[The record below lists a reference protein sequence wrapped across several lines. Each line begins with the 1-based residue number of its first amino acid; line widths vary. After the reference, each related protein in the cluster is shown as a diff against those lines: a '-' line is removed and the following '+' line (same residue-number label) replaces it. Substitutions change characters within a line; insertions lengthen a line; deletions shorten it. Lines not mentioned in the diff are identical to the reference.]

1 MPFHQPQYKLYYL
14 QVPPEL
20 AREVGS
26 FRVDPS
32 IPLPVEGKWS
42 AGRADEVPN
51 LDDLSWE
58 QIVAAM
64 LKVMA
69 WERDHR
75 DFSYYRDFILAVRPE
90 VWQELSAT
98 GIVKAQA
105 KEFRLAEEIF
115 LALEGLDPT
124 HPRTL
129 LNLALL
135 YDDEAEAL
143 SQRGK
148 SAEAEELLTLAQKKF
163 SQALTTTPPLPDAFF
178 YGGFF
183 HLKQKNLERARGL
196 FEAFFELAREDKKKI
211 EAARKALA
219 EADRQNRLDNLF
231 KEAYDFILLGQEEK
245 GIARID
251 DFLKEH
257 PQVWNAWFLLGW
269 ARRRLGQWKPALE
282 AFQTALDKGGDQ
294 VDTYNEMA
302 ICAMELGELNQA
314 RRLLE
319 KALRLEGE
327 NTKIIS
333 NLGVLALRAGKPD
346 EAIGFFETVLEYDPD
361 DPVAPKMIEQI
372 KASPEAH
379 KDT

>member
-1 MPFHQPQYKLYYL
+1 MPVHQPQYKLYYL

-20 AREVGS
+20 ARELGS
-26 FRVDPS
+26 FRIDPS
-32 IPLPVEGKWS
+32 IPLPVEGRRS
-42 AGRADEVPN
+42 AGRAEEVPN
-51 LDDLSWE
+51 LADLSWE
-58 QIVAAM
+58 QIIAAM

-69 WERDHR
+69 WERGHA
-75 DFSYYRDFILAVRPE
+75 DFAYFRDFILAVKPE

-105 KEFRLAEEIF
+105 KDFRLAEEIF

-148 SAEAEELLTLAQKKF
+148 SAEAEELLNHAQKKF
-163 SQALTTTPPLPDAFF
+163 SQALVSTPPLPDAFF
-178 YGGFF
+178 YAGFF
-183 HLKQKNLERARGL
+183 HLKQKNLDRARGL
-196 FEAFFELAREDKKKI
+196 LETFFELAKEDTKKI
-211 EAARKALA
+211 TTARKALA
-219 EADRQNRLDNLF
+219 DAERQDRLDNLF
-231 KEAYDFILLGQEEK
+231 KEAYDFILLGKEEE
-245 GIARID
+245 GITRLD
-251 DFLKEH
+251 EFLKEH

-269 ARRRLGQWKPALE
+269 ARRRLRQWKPALE
-282 AFQTALDKGGDQ
+282 AFQTALDRGGDQ

-302 ICAMELGELNQA
+302 ICTMELGELPQA

-319 KALRLEGE
+319 KALRLDSES
-327 NTKIIS
+327 TKIIS

-346 EAIGFFETVLEYDPD
+346 EAVSFFETVLEYDPD
-361 DPVAPKMIEQI
+361 DPVAPKMIAQI
-372 KASPEAH
+372 KQ

>member
-1 MPFHQPQYKLYYL
+1 MPVHQPQYKLYYL
-14 QVPPEL
+14 QVPPDL
-20 AREVGS
+20 AREVEG
-26 FRVDPS
+26 FRLDPA
-32 IPLPVEGKWS
+32 IPLPVEARRS
-42 AGRADEVPN
+42 ARGDEVPN
-51 LDDLSWE
+51 LADLSWE
-58 QIVAAM
+58 QILAAM

-69 WERDHR
+69 WERDHA
-75 DFSYYRDFILAVRPE
+75 DFAYYRDFVLAVRPQ

-135 YDDEAEAL
+135 YDEEAEAL
-143 SQRGK
+143 SQRGL
-148 SAEAEELLTLAQKKF
+148 SAQAEDLLSHAQKKF
-163 SQALTTTPPLPDAFF
+163 SQALVTTPPLPDAFF
-178 YGGFF
+178 YAGFF

-196 FEAFFELAREDKKKI
+196 FDAFFELAKDDTTKI

-219 EADRQNRLDNLF
+219 QAERQDRLDTLF
-231 KEAYDFILLGQEEK
+231 KEAYDFILLGKEDE
-245 GIARID
+245 GIRRLD
-251 DFLKEH
+251 EFLAEH

-269 ARRRLGQWKPALE
+269 ARRRLSHWKPALE
-282 AFQTALDKGGDQ
+282 AFQNALDRGGDQ

-302 ICAMELGELNQA
+302 ICTMELGELTQA

-319 KALRLEGE
+319 KALRLDGE

-333 NLGVLALRAGKPD
+333 NLGVLALRAGRPD
-346 EAIGFFETVLEYDPD
+346 EALGFFETVLEYDPE

-372 KASPEAH
+372 KN

>member
-1 MPFHQPQYKLYYL
+1 MPVHQPDYKLYYL

-20 AREVGS
+20 AKEVGS
-26 FRVDPS
+26 FRLDPS
-32 IPLPVEGKWS
+32 IPLPVEGRRAS
-42 AGRADEVPN
+42 GTSPAGDVPN
-51 LDDLSWE
+51 LADLSWE

-64 LKVMA
+64 LKIMA
-69 WERDHR
+69 WERGHA
-75 DFSYYRDFILAVRPE
+75 DFAYYRDFILAVRPE

-98 GIVKAQA
+98 GIVKAQS
-105 KEFRLAEEIF
+105 KDFRLAEEIF

-135 YDDEAEAL
+135 YDDEAESL
-143 SQRGK
+143 SQRGR
-148 SAEAEELLTLAQKKF
+148 SAEAEDLLGHAQKKF
-163 SQALTTTPPLPDAFF
+163 SQALTATPPLPDAFF
-178 YGGFF
+178 YAGFF

-196 FEAFFELAREDKKKI
+196 FEAFFELAKDDEKKI
-211 EAARKALA
+211 GAARRALA
-219 EADRQNRLDNLF
+219 DADRQNRLDLLF
-231 KEAYDFILLGQEEK
+231 KEAYDFILLGKEEE
-245 GIARID
+245 GIRRLD
-251 DFLKEH
+251 EFLKEH

-269 ARRRLGQWKPALE
+269 ARRRLSQWKPALE
-282 AFQTALDKGGDQ
+282 AFQTCLDSGGDQ

-302 ICAMELGELNQA
+302 ICAMELGELVQA

-319 KALRLEGE
+319 KALRLDSE

-333 NLGVLALRAGKPD
+333 NLGVLALKAGKPD
-346 EAIGFFETVLEYDPD
+346 EAVGFFETVLEYDPD

-372 KASPEAH
+372 KN

>member
-1 MPFHQPQYKLYYL
+1 MSVHQPQYKLYYL

-20 AREVGS
+20 AKEVGE
-26 FRVDPS
+26 FRMDPS
-32 IPLPVEGKWS
+32 IPLPVEARWTAGK
-42 AGRADEVPN
+42 ADAVPN

-58 QIVAAM
+58 QILAAM
-64 LKVMA
+64 LKIMA
-69 WERDHR
+69 WERNHP
-75 DFSYYRDFILAVRPE
+75 DFAYYRDFILAVRPE

-105 KEFRLAEEIF
+105 KDFALAEEIF

-135 YDDEAEAL
+135 YDEEAEAL
-143 SQRGK
+143 SQRGM
-148 SAEAEELLTLAQKKF
+148 SAEAEDLLTHAQKKF
-163 SQALTTTPPLPDAFF
+163 SQALVTTPPLPDAFF
-178 YGGFF
+178 YAGFF

-196 FEAFFELAREDKKKI
+196 FDAFFELAKEDTKKI
-211 EAARKALA
+211 EAAKKALA
-219 EADRQNRLDNLF
+219 DAGRQERLDTLF
-231 KEAYDFILLGQEEK
+231 KEAYDFILLGQEEQ
-245 GIARID
+245 GITRLD
-251 DFLKEH
+251 EFLNEH

-269 ARRRLGQWKPALE
+269 ARRRLSQWKPALE
-282 AFQTALDKGGDQ
+282 AFQTALDKGGEQ

-302 ICAMELGELNQA
+302 ICSMELGDFNQA
-314 RRLLE
+314 RRHLE
-319 KALRLEGE
+319 RALRQDGE

-333 NLGVLALRAGKPD
+333 NLGVLALRQGKTD
-346 EAIGFFETVLEYDPD
+346 EAVGFFETVLEYDPD

-372 KASPEAH
+372 KASPKAD

>member
-1 MPFHQPQYKLYYL
+1 MPVHQPPYKLYYL

-20 AREVGS
+20 ARELGS
-26 FRVDPS
+26 FRIDPS
-32 IPLPVEGKWS
+32 IPLPVEGRWS

-51 LDDLSWE
+51 VDNLSWE
-58 QIVAAM
+58 QIIAAM
-64 LKVMA
+64 LKIMA
-69 WERDHR
+69 WERDHT
-75 DFSYYRDFILAVRPE
+75 DFAYYRDFVLAVRPE

-105 KEFRLAEEIF
+105 KEFALAEEIF

-135 YDDEAEAL
+135 YDEEAEAL
-143 SQRGK
+143 SQRGE
-148 SAEAEELLTLAQKKF
+148 SAAADDLLGHAQKKF
-163 SQALTTTPPLPDAFF
+163 SQALVTTPPLPDAFF
-178 YGGFF
+178 YAGFF
-183 HLKQKNLERARGL
+183 HLKQKNLTRARGL
-196 FEAFFELAREDKKKI
+196 FDAFFELAKDDSKKI
-211 EAARKALA
+211 EAARKAMA
-219 EADRQNRLDNLF
+219 EAERQDRMDTLF
-231 KEAYDFILLGQEEK
+231 KEAYDFILLGQEAQ
-245 GIARID
+245 GIERIEE
-251 DFLKEH
+251 FLKSH

-269 ARRRLGQWKPALE
+269 ARRRLSQWKPALE
-282 AFQTALDKGGDQ
+282 AFQKSIELGGDQ

-302 ICAMELGELNQA
+302 ICAMEQGELVQA

-319 KALRLEGE
+319 KALRKEGE

-361 DPVAPKMIEQI
+361 DPVAPQMIAQI
-372 KASPEAH
+372 KQDKE
-379 KDT
+379 T

>member
-1 MPFHQPQYKLYYL
+1 MPVHQPQYKLYYL
-14 QVPPEL
+14 QVPAEL
-20 AREVGS
+20 AREVGA
-26 FRVDPS
+26 FRLDPS
-32 IPLPVEGKWS
+32 IPLPVEGRWS

-51 LDDLSWE
+51 LEDLSWE

-64 LKVMA
+64 LKIMA
-69 WERDHR
+69 WERDHS
-75 DFSYYRDFILAVRPE
+75 DFAYYRDFILAVRPE

-105 KEFRLAEEIF
+105 TDFRLAEEIF

-135 YDDEAEAL
+135 YDEEAEAL
-143 SQRGK
+143 SQHGD
-148 SAEAEELLTLAQKKF
+148 SATAEDLLVHAQKKF
-163 SQALTTTPPLPDAFF
+163 SQALVTTPPLPDAFF
-178 YGGFF
+178 YAGFF
-183 HLKQKNLERARGL
+183 HLKQKNVERAKGL
-196 FEAFFELAREDKKKI
+196 FEAFFELAKEDTKKI
-211 EAARKALA
+211 EVARKALA
-219 EADRQNRLDNLF
+219 EAERQGRMDNLF
-231 KEAYDFILLGQEEK
+231 KEAYDFILLGKEEE
-245 GIARID
+245 GIRRLD
-251 DFLKEH
+251 EFLKEH

-269 ARRRLGQWKPALE
+269 ARRRLSQWKLALE
-282 AFQTALDKGGDQ
+282 AFQTSLDKGGEQ

-302 ICAMELGELNQA
+302 ICAMELGELAQA

-319 KALRLEGE
+319 KALRKDGE

-333 NLGVLALRAGKPD
+333 NLGILALKAGKPD
-346 EAIGFFETVLEYDPD
+346 EAVSFFETVLEYDPD

-372 KASPEAH
+372 KN

>member
-1 MPFHQPQYKLYYL
+1 MPVHQPQYKLYYL

-20 AREVGS
+20 AKEVGT
-26 FRVDPS
+26 FRIDPA
-32 IPLPVEGKWS
+32 IPLPVEGRWS
-42 AGRADEVPN
+42 AGQADSVPN

-64 LKVMA
+64 LKIMA
-69 WERDHR
+69 WERSHP
-75 DFSYYRDFILAVRPE
+75 DFAYFRDFILAVRPE

-105 KEFRLAEEIF
+105 KDFGLAEEIF
-115 LALEGLDPT
+115 LALEGLDPS

-148 SAEAEELLTLAQKKF
+148 SAEAEELLVHAQKKF
-163 SQALTTTPPLPDAFF
+163 SQALVPHPHLPDAFF
-178 YGGFF
+178 YAGFF
-183 HLKQKNLERARGL
+183 HLKQKNLERARNL
-196 FEAFFELAREDKKKI
+196 FTTFFELAKEDTKKI

-231 KEAYDFILLGQEEK
+231 KEAYDFILLGQEE
-245 GIARID
+245 GIKRLNE
-251 DFLKEH
+251 FLKEH
-257 PQVWNAWFLLGW
+257 PQIWNAWFLLGW
-269 ARRRLGQWKPALE
+269 AQRRLSQWQLALE
-282 AFQTALDKGGDQ
+282 AFQTALDRGGDQ

-302 ICAMELGELNQA
+302 ICTMELGELNQA

-319 KALRLEGE
+319 RALRLDGE

-333 NLGVLALRAGKPD
+333 NLGVLALRAGKSE

-361 DPVAPKMIEQI
+361 DPVAPKMIAQI
-372 KASPEAH
+372 KASPEAD

>member
-1 MPFHQPQYKLYYL
+1 MPVHQPQYKLYYL

-20 AREVGS
+20 AKEVGG
-26 FRVDPS
+26 FRLDPS
-32 IPLPVEGKWS
+32 IPLPVEGKRS

-51 LDDLSWE
+51 LEDLSWE

-69 WERDHR
+69 WERDHA
-75 DFSYYRDFILAVRPE
+75 DFAYYRDFILAVRPE

-105 KEFRLAEEIF
+105 KDFRLAEEIF
-115 LALEGLDPT
+115 LALEGLDPS

-135 YDDEAEAL
+135 YDEEAEAL

-148 SAEAEELLTLAQKKF
+148 SAEADDLLTHAQKKF
-163 SQALTTTPPLPDAFF
+163 SQALVSTPPLPDAFF
-178 YGGFF
+178 YAGFF
-183 HLKQKNLERARGL
+183 HLKQKNLDRARGL
-196 FEAFFELAREDKKKI
+196 LEAFFELAKEDTKKI
-211 EAARKALA
+211 GVARKALA
-219 EADRQNRLDNLF
+219 DAERQNRMDNLF
-231 KEAYDFILLGQEEK
+231 KEAYDFILLGKEED
-245 GIARID
+245 GIARLD
-251 DFLKEH
+251 EFLKEH
-257 PQVWNAWFLLGW
+257 PQIWNAWFLLGW
-269 ARRRLGQWKPALE
+269 GRRRLSQWKPALE
-282 AFQTALDKGGDQ
+282 AFEKALEFGGDQ

-302 ICAMELGELNQA
+302 ICTMELGELTQA

-319 KALRLEGE
+319 KALRLDSE

-333 NLGVLALRAGKPD
+333 NLGVLALRAGRTD

-361 DPVAPKMIEQI
+361 DPVAPKMIAQI
-372 KASPEAH
+372 KH